1 MMTESFAEDALS
13 RDGFL
18 GGRLRLRQ
26 PCKGYRAGVDPVL
39 LAASVPA
46 RSGERVLDLGCGAG
60 AAMLCLG
67 ARVPDLC
74 LVGVEIQ
81 PAYAVLARRNAAENG
96 IPAVVHVADLS
107 ALPAPLRQAEFDHV
121 IANPPYFRAG
131 AHSRAHDEGRA
142 LALGGG
148 GQELGAWV
156 EAAARR
162 LAVRGYFH
170 VIQRVARLPE
180 LLAACAQARLGS
192 VELLPL
198 SARMGRE
205 PELAIL
211 RARKGGRAAFRLH
224 SPLVLHE
231 GERRTSREDYR
242 PQIMTVLR
250 DGAPLPWPQ

>member
-1 MMTESFAEDALS
+1 MIESFAEDALS

-26 PCKGYRAGVDPVL
+26 PCKGYRAGADPVL
-39 LAASVPA
+39 LAASIPA

-81 PAYAVLARRNAAENG
+81 PAYAALARRNAAENG
-96 IPAVVHVADLS
+96 IPAMVHVADLS

-131 AHSRAHDEGRA
+131 AHSRARDEGRA

-148 GQELGAWV
+148 EELGAWV
-156 EAAARR
+156 AAAARR
-162 LAVRGYFH
+162 LAARGCFH

-198 SARMGRE
+198 SARAGRE

-211 RARKGGRAAFRLH
+211 RARKGGRAAFRQH
-224 SPLVLHE
+224 WPLVLHE
-231 GERRTSREDYR
+231 GTHRTSREDYR
-242 PQIMTVLR
+242 PDIAAVLR
-250 DGAPLPWPQ
+250 DGAPLPWPA